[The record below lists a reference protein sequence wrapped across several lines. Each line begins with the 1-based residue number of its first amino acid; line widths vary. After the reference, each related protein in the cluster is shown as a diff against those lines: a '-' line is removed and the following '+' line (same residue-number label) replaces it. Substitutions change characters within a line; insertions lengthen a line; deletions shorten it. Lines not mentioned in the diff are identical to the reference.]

1 MNNALRM
8 LQAEPFFDGTAHIDN
23 LQAICRIFMSE
34 DQK

>member
-23 LQAICRIFMSE
+23 LQAIWRLFMYE
-34 DQK
+34 EQK